1 MTDPERIRVA
11 QTFVDELAAD
21 RATVAVLL
29 VGSSIAEQAL
39 PSSDIDILVVRE
51 GPGQGSEVERQL
63 DGFQLG
69 IEQIPISEI
78 DAVMVRAPNALAPL
92 RFAGRL
98 AAARL
103 LWARDAHG
111 QSLIDRAAAMKPSA
125 KLLTDI
131 VAHGHANLASAH
143 ACKEPAE
150 TILFIRAS
158 AQCAVTAILSSAAPF
173 FNQPKWIFRDLR
185 QRGADLACEAF
196 EKANGIA
203 GATALSAAD
212 TLADLRM
219 FQDQAPIG
227 ATGQSNR
234 LLVHLEAKA
243 ASQALDFAEV
253 TRYSEAIYTARL
265 ASLLRLATYGPLRAD
280 ALAAHRR
287 MQEVAALEDA
297 YDAFRSLHGLDQPN
311 HFTALE
317 AAASL
322 LRRAGELIA

>member
-1 MTDPERIRVA
+1 MTDPERMRVA

-29 VGSSIAEQAL
+29 VGSSLAEQAL

-69 IEQIPISEI
+69 IEQIPITEI
-78 DAVMVRAPNALAPL
+78 DAVIARAPNALAPL
-92 RFAGRL
+92 RFAGRI
-98 AAARL
+98 AEARL
-103 LWARDAHG
+103 LWARDSHG

-125 KLLTDI
+125 KLLTDV

-143 ACKEPAE
+143 GSKEPAD
-150 TILFIRAS
+150 TILFTRAS

-185 QRGADLACEAF
+185 RRGETMACEAF
-196 EKANGIA
+196 ERANGVA
-203 GATALSAAD
+203 DATALTAVDA
-212 TLADLRM
+212 LADLRM

-227 ATGQSNR
+227 SAAPSHR

-243 ASQALDFAEV
+243 ASQALDFAEA

-265 ASLLRLATYGPLRAD
+265 ASLLRLATHGPLHAD
-280 ALAAHRR
+280 ARAAHRR
-287 MQEVAALEDA
+287 MQETAEFEIA
-297 YDAFRSLHGLDQPN
+297 YEAFRSLHGLDEAN
-311 HFTALE
+311 HFTSLE
-317 AAASL
+317 AAALL
-322 LRRAGELIA
+322 LRRAGELID

>member
-29 VGSSIAEQAL
+29 VGSSLAEQAL

-69 IEQIPISEI
+69 IEQIPVSEI
-78 DAVMVRAPNALAPL
+78 DAVMTRAPNALAPL

-98 AAARL
+98 AEAQL
-103 LWARDAHG
+103 LWARDGHG
-111 QSLIDRAAAMKPSA
+111 QRLIDRAAATKPSA
-125 KLLTDI
+125 KLLNDI

-143 ACKEPAE
+143 GSKEPAE

-185 QRGADLACEAF
+185 RRDELLSCEAF
-196 EKANGIA
+196 AKANGVA
-203 GATALSAAD
+203 GATAAIAVD
-212 TLADLRM
+212 ALADLRM
-219 FQDQAPIG
+219 FQEQAPIG
-227 ATGQSNR
+227 SSAQSNR

-243 ASQALDFAEV
+243 ASQALDFAEA
-253 TRYSEAIYTARL
+253 TRYSEAVYSARL

-280 ALAAHRR
+280 ALAALHR
-287 MQEVAALEDA
+287 MQDVAELENA
-297 YDAFRSLHGLDQPN
+297 YEAFRSLHGLDEPN
-311 HFTALE
+311 HFTSLE
-317 AAASL
+317 AAAQL
-322 LRRAGELIA
+322 LRRAGELID